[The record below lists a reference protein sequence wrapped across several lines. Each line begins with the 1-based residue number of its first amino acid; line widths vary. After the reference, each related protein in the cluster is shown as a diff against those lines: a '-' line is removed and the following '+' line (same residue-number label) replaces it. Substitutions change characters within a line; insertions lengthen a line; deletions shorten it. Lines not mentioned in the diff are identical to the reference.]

1 MHSAPNERQREYIIF
16 ALGNQW
22 ADAPRTTFPRSSAR
36 SPRSDA
42 PSYEKS
48 KRDRDAEKIADL
60 EGRLAEADATAERRI
75 RVAEEKAKRK
85 FDREVADLQESFD
98 ATAEDVARR
107 RDEGATDRRVEDA
120 LKSDA
125 AAGMKLLSDLILQ
138 SKVAA
143 AAAKAEF
150 AKAMGEATADGEIGE
165 DEEKRLRKAQDAY
178 SLAEGLV
185 DKYEAKL
192 RNAREAT
199 ERQTAVARP
208 QGTFYAS
215 AAQSLRGNQ
224 MEQRM
229 LTATQEIAKHT
240 KKTAELLKDGSGG
253 GSTLTFQ

>member
-48 KRDRDAEKIADL
+48 KRDRDAEKVADL

-120 LKSDA
+120 LKNGA
-125 AAGMKLLSDLILQ
+125 ACRVVS
-138 SKVAA
+138 
-143 AAAKAEF
+143 
-150 AKAMGEATADGEIGE
+150 
-165 DEEKRLRKAQDAY
+165 
-178 SLAEGLV
+178 EGI
-185 DKYEAKL
+185 
-192 RNAREAT
+192 RGRSPS
-199 ERQTAVARP
+199 P
-208 QGTFYAS
+208 QGAPAGARDLYAQGDG
-215 AAQSLRGNQ
+215 ADALLGRRPPHAVLRVQWMSLSSRWLARSKSMWHTRRAVRGHAFSVLIRVS
-224 MEQRM
+224 EC
-229 LTATQEIAKHT
+229 
-240 KKTAELLKDGSGG
+240 
-253 GSTLTFQ
+253 

>member
-48 KRDRDAEKIADL
+48 KRDKDAEKIADL

-75 RVAEEKAKRK
+75 RVAEEKARRK

-125 AAGMKLLSDLILQ
+125 EMRRRTGAVFRARSEGSRADRLRSSARAAT
-138 SKVAA
+138 
-143 AAAKAEF
+143 AAKW
-150 AKAMGEATADGEIGE
+150 
-165 DEEKRLRKAQDAY
+165 
-178 SLAEGLV
+178 
-185 DKYEAKL
+185 
-192 RNAREAT
+192 
-199 ERQTAVARP
+199 P
-208 QGTFYAS
+208 QG
-215 AAQSLRGNQ
+215 AARG
-224 MEQRM
+224 
-229 LTATQEIAKHT
+229 
-240 KKTAELLKDGSGG
+240 
-253 GSTLTFQ
+253 